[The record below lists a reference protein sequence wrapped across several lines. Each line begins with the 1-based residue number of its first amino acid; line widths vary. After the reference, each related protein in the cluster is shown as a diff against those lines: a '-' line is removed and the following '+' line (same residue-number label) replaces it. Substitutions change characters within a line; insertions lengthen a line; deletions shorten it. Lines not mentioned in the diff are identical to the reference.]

1 MAQQAF
7 QVPLY
12 QFPAPAY
19 PSAPSDSSNNGAS
32 PRNTN
37 ALYTTLNSAGVA
49 TAPPSASDWYLDTGA
64 SAHMTSNA
72 GNLTHSRPL
81 QLSNFITVG
90 NGAQLP
96 VWFK

>member
-1 MAQQAF
+1 
-7 QVPLY
+7 
-12 QFPAPAY
+12 
-19 PSAPSDSSNNGAS
+19 
-32 PRNTN
+32 
-37 ALYTTLNSAGVA
+37 
-49 TAPPSASDWYLDTGA
+49 
-64 SAHMTSNA
+64 MTSNT